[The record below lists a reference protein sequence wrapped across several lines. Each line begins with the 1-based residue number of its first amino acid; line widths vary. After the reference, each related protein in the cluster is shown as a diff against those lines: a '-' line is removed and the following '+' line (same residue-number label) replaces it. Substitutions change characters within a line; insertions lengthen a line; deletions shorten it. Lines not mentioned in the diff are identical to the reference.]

1 MTGKKFKIGNKIF
14 FGFIISIIPFVITG
28 VLFLQNLRSYKKAN
42 LLNLKTTEIIR
53 DFSGILE
60 SLLDMQRS
68 QRGFLITGE
77 DEFLQPYQ
85 EGLEKYE
92 QYYAALKGVRKVNQE
107 VRKNVE
113 KMEELKEKFCSILQK
128 EIEIRRKGDD
138 LETMMEIVGGV
149 RSKQDK
155 ILMDGI
161 RKIINDSV
169 EIEEK
174 LLKEREEHTNQ
185 IFVGSLIM
193 FIAGLLVSIA
203 IVVLI
208 ARVLSVS
215 MTKNIQRLEDV
226 FRRLAAGDFT
236 VEVEIKSCDE
246 IGALGKD
253 FNLIV
258 VDLSKTIV
266 SIKKVSSEILEI
278 ASTLDERVNHTV
290 TLLENM
296 KSNVES
302 VNQSIIAQRQSVTE
316 SSTAITEIKGNI
328 DSLNNLIDNQASC
341 VTESSSSIEEM
352 IANINS
358 VSTNTANVKEK
369 VEVLFGSTEEAKGLK
384 NNINGL
390 ITDILKQSDSLIV
403 INQAIANVANQTN
416 LLSMN
421 ASIEAAHAGEA
432 GKGFAVV
439 ADEIRKLAEQTA
451 LQAKESEQNIGTIS
465 KLIER
470 IVDTFHV
477 FDTTFTD
484 ISDSVE
490 SVKMLAEENEIAMN
504 EQAEGSKQVLEAVT
518 EINNITSQVHVGS
531 QEMTE
536 GTSSILLEI
545 DRLTTISGDL
555 KEMMNEVLDRVGE
568 VVEDCREVKSISKQ
582 SKDFVSVLEEN
593 TGKFKI
599 NS

>member
-226 FRRLAAGDFT
+226 FRRLAEGDFT